1 MKIKAIEGPANKSDA
16 QAKEDQPAQIHV
28 LSNLS
33 TRKEKMP
40 PKPPDK
46 GLSSP
51 GVKLQRGLK
60 VKNVQFKSFTPI
72 ESKPFIKISR

>member
-1 MKIKAIEGPANKSDA
+1 VKKSDA

-46 GLSSP
+46 GLSSL
-51 GVKLQRGLK
+51 GVKLQRNGP
-60 VKNVQFKSFTPI
+60 QSEECPI
-72 ESKPFIKISR
+72 SVLYPDRIKAINENL